1 MTQEI
6 ITASPET
13 PAETQ
18 LLDRNQIKRVLV
30 TREGKLIGIVS
41 RADLVR
47 MVARSAS
54 PEAEAT
60 AEEDRRRQELR
71 GQFPRRDPLN

>member
-1 MTQEI
+1 MRCDNRVGNELGRV
-6 ITASPET
+6 E
-13 PAETQ
+13 E
-18 LLDRNQIKRVLV
+18 IKRVLV
-30 TREGKLIGIVS
+30 TRDGKLIGIVS

-54 PEAEAT
+54 PEPEAI
-60 AEEDRRRQELR
+60 AEEERRRQELR